1 MLFRSQEFQDP
12 CLDSWVSHSWTKYT
26 LGRGWKGELF
36 KGFQGGALRER
47 LLARGTGQEI
57 DGFSDGHGDT
67 KIEAHAFVLAGRT
80 GHLLEP
86 VGDIRLCPQVELH
99 IRVNGEAVVAFFTD
113 ATPFTICL
121 HKALIDSKA

>member
-1 MLFRSQEFQDP
+1 M
-12 CLDSWVSHSWTKYT
+12 
-26 LGRGWKGELF
+26 ELF
-36 KGFQGGALRER
+36 KGFQRG
-47 LLARGTGQEI
+47 LLGEGSLTASACQEI
-57 DGFSDGHGDT
+57 DRLADGHGDA
-67 KIEAHAFVLAGRT
+67 KIEAYPFLVAGLT

-99 IRVNGEAVVAFFTD
+99 IRVDGEAVVAFFAD